1 MTTLR
6 RLSFLVALADTL
18 NFSRAAERCHVTQ
31 STLSTG
37 LQQLEDALGVQLA
50 ERTRQSVLMT
60 PIGMELT
67 EQARAVLAQVGDME
81 ARARQQA
88 TGTATTVR
96 LGAIPTIGPYLL
108 PKALPL
114 LRRHHEGLRMLL
126 REELTDSLVRGLL
139 DGRLD
144 LVLIAL
150 PHDLPA
156 SVHTH
161 PLFSDGY
168 KLATPRDH
176 PLANLARVDGSD
188 LAGRELLLLERG
200 HCLQEH
206 ALSSYPSASL
216 RRSESFAATS
226 LQTLI
231 AMVEEDVGITLLPDL
246 AVAAGVDR
254 GHDLA
259 LIPMPDARPRQIVLA
274 WRRSSAQDGLFQQ
287 IAADLVTAREALKPL
302 EAVR

>member
-6 RLSFLVALADTL
+6 QLSFLVALEETL
-18 NFSRAAERCHVTQ
+18 NFSRAADVCHVTQ

-37 LQQLEDALGVQLA
+37 LKQLEDSLGVQLA

-60 PIGMELT
+60 PVGTELA
-67 EQARAVLAQVGDME
+67 EQARSILAHMKDFE
-81 ARARQQA
+81 ERARRESA
-88 TGTATTVR
+88 GTATTVR
-96 LGAIPTIGPYLL
+96 LGAIPTVGPYLL
-108 PKALPL
+108 PKALPIM
-114 LRRHHEGLRMLL
+114 RKRHPGMQVLL
-126 REELTDSLVRGLL
+126 REELTDSLLAGLVE
-139 DGRLD
+139 GRLD
-144 LVLIAL
+144 LILIAL
-150 PHDLPA
+150 PHVLPDA
-156 SVHTH
+156 VQTA

-176 PLANLARVDGSD
+176 PLANLAAIDGAD

-216 RRSESFAATS
+216 RRSESVAATS

-231 AMVEEDVGITLLPDL
+231 AMVEEDIGITLLPDL
-246 AVAAGVDR
+246 AIAAGVDK

-259 LIPMPDARPRQIVLA
+259 LINMPDACPRQVVLA
-274 WRRSSAQDGLFQQ
+274 WRRSSGRTDLFRALATCLKDAH
-287 IAADLVTAREALKPL
+287 AALSR
-302 EAVR
+302 